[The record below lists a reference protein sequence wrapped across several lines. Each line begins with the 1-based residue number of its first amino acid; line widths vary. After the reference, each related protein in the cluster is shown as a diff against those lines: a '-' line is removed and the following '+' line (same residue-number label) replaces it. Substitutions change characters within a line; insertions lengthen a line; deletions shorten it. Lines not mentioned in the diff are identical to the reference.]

1 MAELSPQTFGT
12 NVVRRKWYQDTWY
25 YSVIDVV
32 AVVMESVNPNRAL
45 KRLAV
50 RPSLTPPENEATNI
64 PASETAKTP
73 NDLDAPT
80 QLPLFL
86 DPL

>member
-1 MAELSPQTFGT
+1 
-12 NVVRRKWYQDTWY
+12 VRRKWYQDTWY

-32 AVVMESVNPNRAL
+32 AVPIESVSPNRAL

-50 RPSLTPPENEATNI
+50 RPSLTAPENEATNI
-64 PASETAKTP
+64 PASEPAKTP

>member
-1 MAELSPQTFGT
+1 VP
-12 NVVRRKWYQDTWY
+12 
-25 YSVIDVV
+25 I
-32 AVVMESVNPNRAL
+32 ESVNPNRAL

-50 RPSLTPPENEATNI
+50 RPSLTAPENEATNI
-64 PASETAKTP
+64 PASEPATTP